1 MARRPIPDEDDVS
14 LFPFLSIIAAIIGV
28 LTLMIAAVTINQL
41 NQEDVKEAVE
51 NSIEMGDLEKKLV
64 VYTGEIEKL
73 KLKLGAE
80 EAEILKKKTERQ
92 QELVKTEAELNRLI
106 EELKMVQEEAERD
119 KQIKIVIPEIPKE
132 QRETIAD
139 MQTQLALV
147 KERLAVL
154 QKELEKREEPP
165 EEAEVSILPGGSGLS
180 FIPRFVECSAD
191 SLVLHT
197 EAEPVRMRRG
207 EAAANPL
214 FVKLLEEVANNQN
227 MTIVFLV
234 RDDGVD
240 TFNFLSKICNDNE
253 VRNGKLPVIGSGKL
267 DFSHFNQNR

>member
-1 MARRPIPDEDDVS
+1 MARRPVPDEDDVS

-51 NSIEMGDLEKKLV
+51 NSIEMDGLEKQLV
-64 VYTGEIEKL
+64 VYKGEIEKL
-73 KLKLGAE
+73 KLKMGAE
-80 EAEILKKKTERQ
+80 EAEILKKKAQRQ
-92 QELVKTEAELNRLI
+92 QELVKTEAELKRLI
-106 EELKMVQEEAERD
+106 EELKKATEEAKE
-119 KQIKIVIPEIPKE
+119 KEKVKIVIPEIPKDE
-132 QRETIAD
+132 REGIAD
-139 MQTQLALV
+139 MQAQLALL

-154 QKELEKREEPP
+154 NKELSDREKPP
-165 EEAEVSILPGGSGLS
+165 EEAEVSVLPGGSGLS
-180 FIPRFVECSAD
+180 FIPKFVECAGD

-197 EAEPVRMRRG
+197 EETPVRIRRG

-234 RDDGVD
+234 REDGVD
-240 TFNFLSKICNDNE
+240 TYNLLRRICNEND
-253 VRNGKLPVIGSGKL
+253 VRNGKLPAIGNGRL
-267 DFSHFNQNR
+267 DFSNFNKKR